1 MQDHENTLSAQPR
14 TCRIQFLLARSG
26 PTAPSSI
33 PAPSGPSTPLA
44 SVSPLSTSAPAAF
57 SAFHRNAND
66 VRRDLVHSALNR
78 KIGFRPTRVSGC
90 HTRSQYITESLKCL
104 TGETPMPSR
113 TMKQPAELFL
123 FGSESVF
130 GRWRPDD
137 SLACLRMTLVE
148 YRDKW
153 TTLEE
158 QRVATPWEIKQAM
171 HQGRLR
177 QMRTLWKRRIYAENR
192 ANEIQR
198 RKAEVAAAFAPPSK
212 LPLLSQ
218 SSVGG
223 DTEDEDDCENAS
235 NGKHKEEDDKARIRL
250 SAESSPMSLYAYECE
265 SAEDQYDHLI
275 EAKKKSIKWA
285 RWRSSLRMKPRQC
298 QPLRVDC
305 GESPPRPPRD
315 EDNDLAGLEHFQDC
329 GCELHEDKCPTCRA
343 TAVMVAVEGE
353 IF

>member
-1 MQDHENTLSAQPR
+1 MPVHEKTLSAQPR

-26 PTAPSSI
+26 PTAPSST
-33 PAPSGPSTPLA
+33 PTLSGPNTPLA
-44 SVSPLSTSAPAAF
+44 SVSPLSASAPAAF
-57 SAFHRNAND
+57 STLNRNAND
-66 VRRDLVHSALNR
+66 VRRDLVRSALNR
-78 KIGFRPTRVSGC
+78 KIGFRPACNSGC

-113 TMKQPAELFL
+113 FMKQPAEFL

-192 ANEIQR
+192 ANESQR
-198 RKAEVAAAFAPPSK
+198 RKAGVAAALTPASK

-218 SSVGG
+218 SSLT

-235 NGKHKEEDDKARIRL
+235 DSKNKEEDDKARIRR
-250 SAESSPMSLYAYECE
+250 SAESSHMSLFAYECGGAQDE
-265 SAEDQYDHLI
+265 YDHLI
-275 EAKKKSIKWA
+275 GAKKKSVQWA
-285 RWRSSLRMKPRQC
+285 RWRSSMPVKPRQC
-298 QPLRVDC
+298 QPLRMVC
-305 GESPPRPPRD
+305 LESPPRPPRS
-315 EDNDLAGLEHFQDC
+315 EDDDLAGLEHFQDC
-329 GCELHEDKCPTCRA
+329 GCEFHEDKCPTCRA